1 MKLIIVTHSCHD
13 PQGSYNPPPP
23 LLYRVL
29 LLFLFSGP
37 TGNNSAPVAARM
49 PHAFAFAV
57 ASSFG
62 FASLASPAWA
72 SDKWEGRASRQV
84 NYRTRFIPSKGGGG
98 QEELGMMNL

>member
-1 MKLIIVTHSCHD
+1 MTHREVTT
-13 PQGSYNPPPP
+13 PPPRP

-49 PHAFAFAV
+49 PHAFA
-57 ASSFG
+57 
-62 FASLASPAWA
+62 SLASPAWA
-72 SDKWEGRASRQV
+72 SDKWGDGRASRQV

-98 QEELGMMNL
+98 QEELGMMN